1 MSTMDDETQRTL
13 KIKINGTEYAAAPF
27 EQAQVM
33 ALQMVRSVQSTTV
46 IKILAGLV
54 KFSLGEEAQAEV
66 LVMLAEG
73 DINEKDLIQ
82 ILMDVAKATAEEK
95 EDHQRTVE
103 DIATNGVPT
112 NVADVAK
119 RGAY

>member
-103 DIATNGVPT
+103 DIAKGVSAPPMQYGGDD
-112 NVADVAK
+112 A
-119 RGAY
+119 